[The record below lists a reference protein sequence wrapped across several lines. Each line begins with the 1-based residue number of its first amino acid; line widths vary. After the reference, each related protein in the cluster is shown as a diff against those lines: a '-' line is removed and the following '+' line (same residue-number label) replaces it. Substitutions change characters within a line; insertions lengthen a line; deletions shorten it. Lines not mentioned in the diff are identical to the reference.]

1 MDAMNRVKSEFKDIL
16 PEEQLEELYAAFHN
30 TLIDKKLL
38 LNKYN
43 IDPKVEIGLY
53 RNPNQVVGHIELEDM
68 EVIIEF
74 EITEE
79 KQVTWEV
86 SIINPN
92 TNKCRSLKFKDEEFN
107 DRLQYYLAGIFTLYV
122 VEHYENTFKIQC
134 PD

>member
-1 MDAMNRVKSEFKDIL
+1 MHIMNRVKSEFKDIL

-43 IDPKVEIGLY
+43 IDPKIEVGLY
-53 RNPNQVVGHIELEDM
+53 RNPNQVVGNIELEDM
-68 EVIIEF
+68 SVIIEF

-79 KQVTWEV
+79 KQVVWEV

-92 TNKCRSLKFKDEEFN
+92 TNKCRVLKFTDEEFN
-107 DRLQYYLAGIFTLYV
+107 DRLQYYVAGIFTFYI
-122 VEHYENTFKIQC
+122 VEHYENTFEIQR